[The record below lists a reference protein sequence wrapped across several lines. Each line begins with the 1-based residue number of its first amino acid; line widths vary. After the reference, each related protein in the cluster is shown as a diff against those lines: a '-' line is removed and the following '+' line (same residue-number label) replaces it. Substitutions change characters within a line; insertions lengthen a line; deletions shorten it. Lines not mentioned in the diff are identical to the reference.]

1 MDGYPIHYFGQWNPH
16 NSKKPTLKI
25 VEVINIFAYS
35 NLHKLSKNS
44 ITMCEPVIYP
54 SSQKQKTHGFEA

>member
-1 MDGYPIHYFGQWNPH
+1 
-16 NSKKPTLKI
+16 I